1 MHCPLRGDERELYRE
16 HNQRLVATIRG
27 RLKVSDDDARDVAQF
42 AWLKFLEKQPSRQNA
57 FGWLYTT
64 AKFEVYARYRRGKR
78 DGVTTDGELP
88 ECADEPDLAAQLD
101 RAEVARLVAGAVR
114 GVLTDNQRAALALWA
129 QGYRYKEIAERL
141 GKSYTWANR
150 HISEG
155 LRVLRAA
162 MGREPGP
169 HAGGRSEW
177 ARPLPRA

>member
-1 MHCPLRGDERELYRE
+1 MASMHCPLRGDECELYRE

-42 AWLKFLEKQPSRQNA
+42 AWLMFLEKQPSRQNA

-78 DGVTTDGELP
+78 DGVTTDGEPP
-88 ECADEPDLAAQLD
+88 EAADEPDLAEQLD

-114 GVLTDNQRAALALWA
+114 AVLTDNQRRARAL
-129 QGYRYKEIAERL
+129 GYRYKEIAERL
-141 GKSYTWANR
+141 GKTYTWANR

-155 LRVLRAA
+155 LRALRGA
-162 MGREPGP
+162 MGREPRP
-169 HAGGRSEW
+169 HAGGRTEW